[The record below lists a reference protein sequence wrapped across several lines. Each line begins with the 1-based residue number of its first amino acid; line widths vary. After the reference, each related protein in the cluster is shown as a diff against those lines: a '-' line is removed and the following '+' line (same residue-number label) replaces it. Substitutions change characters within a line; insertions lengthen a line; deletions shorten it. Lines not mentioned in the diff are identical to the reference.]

1 MSFLQ
6 FAFYFFAII
15 LIGAA
20 ARVVTVRNPVKAALY
35 LVLAF
40 FSAACIWITLEAEF
54 LAIVLVLVY
63 VGAVMVLFLFVVMML
78 DIDVA
83 RLREGFARYLPVGA
97 VVAAVMAIEL
107 GVVLTS
113 GRFDS
118 TSMPRPSGH
127 GKDYSNTREVGL
139 LLYTDYVYA
148 FELAAVLLLVAIVA
162 AIVLTLRR
170 RPTTLY
176 QSPSR
181 QVRVTK
187 AERLRVVQ
195 MPSEPR
201 DKENQGDPS

>member
-1 MSFLQ
+1 M
-6 FAFYFFAII
+6 
-15 LIGAA
+15 
-20 ARVVTVRNPVKAALY
+20 TVRNPVKAALY

-97 VVAAVMAIEL
+97 VVAVVMVVEL

-113 GRFDS
+113 GRFS
-118 TSMPRPSGH
+118 SASMPRPSGH
-127 GKDYSNTREVGL
+127 GQEYSNTREVGL

-148 FELAAVLLLVAIVA
+148 FELAAILLLVAIVA

-187 AERLRVVQ
+187 AERLRVVR
-195 MPSEPR
+195 MPSESR
-201 DKENQGDPS
+201 GKENQGDPS

>member
-6 FAFYFFAII
+6 FAFYFLAMI
-15 LIGAA
+15 LVGAA

-97 VVAAVMAIEL
+97 VVAAEMDIEL
-107 GVVLTS
+107 GVV
-113 GRFDS
+113 F
-118 TSMPRPSGH
+118 
-127 GKDYSNTREVGL
+127 N
-139 LLYTDYVYA
+139 
-148 FELAAVLLLVAIVA
+148 
-162 AIVLTLRR
+162 
-170 RPTTLY
+170 
-176 QSPSR
+176 
-181 QVRVTK
+181 
-187 AERLRVVQ
+187 
-195 MPSEPR
+195 
-201 DKENQGDPS
+201 

>member
-6 FAFYFFAII
+6 FAFYFFAMI

-97 VVAAVMAIEL
+97 VVAVVMVVEL

-113 GRFDS
+113 GRFSS
-118 TSMPRPSGH
+118 TSMPRPSSH
-127 GKDYSNTREVGL
+127 GQDYSNTREVGL

-148 FELAAVLLLVAIVA
+148 FELAAILLLVAIVA

-187 AERLRVVQ
+187 EERLRVVR
-195 MPSEPR
+195 MPSESR
-201 DKENQGDPS
+201 GKENQGDPS

>member
-6 FAFYFFAII
+6 FAFYFFAMI

-118 TSMPRPSGH
+118 VSMPRPSGH

>member
-6 FAFYFFAII
+6 FAFYFFSII
-15 LIGAA
+15 LVGAA

-118 TSMPRPSGH
+118 ASMPRPSGH
-127 GKDYSNTREVGL
+127 SQDYSNTREVGL